1 MHQLLIFRCD
11 QTLDVFL
18 FDEEGDRY
26 GSLVG
31 LNSDDVAYIQQN
43 VVHAEIQVNDTIKIS
58 AEIFKYNL
66 SNDELDVVH
75 VRFTDDDFCVL
86 QNKTESRF
94 AVHFILKHS
103 YFCNLHRSLDR
114 LSLSMIKCLLPI
126 YPPPNQKKLPKVNS
140 YNLLDKD
147 YQLLALKRMMACDS
161 SMPFLVTGPFG
172 TGKTRLLATAAVKFL
187 ETRSSRVLICTSHLQ
202 SADAYIDNYFGPML
216 EDGFINCSVKRLTA
230 KDYVLYC
237 GHYQHLFTDGY
248 EERKR
253 NEIRKCRLIITT
265 FLKAP
270 HLIFCNVR
278 PFTHILIDEGAQTR
292 EPEAIAPL
300 ALADDDTKIIIAGD
314 HLQVISFNISFIS
327 TFNFYRLVL
336 KC

>member
-43 VVHAEIQVNDTIKIS
+43 VVHAEIKVNDTIKIS

-161 SMPFLVTGPFG
+161 KQDCLPLLQLNFL
-172 TGKTRLLATAAVKFL
+172 RHAVVVFL
-187 ETRSSRVLICTSHLQ
+187 FVLVIYNQ
-202 SADAYIDNYFGPML
+202 QML
-216 EDGFINCSVKRLTA
+216 TL
-230 KDYVLYC
+230 
-237 GHYQHLFTDGY
+237 
-248 EERKR
+248 
-253 NEIRKCRLIITT
+253 ITT
-265 FLKAP
+265 LDQ
-270 HLIFCNVR
+270 C
-278 PFTHILIDEGAQTR
+278 
-292 EPEAIAPL
+292 
-300 ALADDDTKIIIAGD
+300 
-314 HLQVISFNISFIS
+314 
-327 TFNFYRLVL
+327 
-336 KC
+336 